1 MIPKHFTLVFV
12 SVPLQCSLHKAA
24 RQGDLNE
31 VKALVEKGA
40 GINAKDDNGVCKNK
54 GNFVKMQKDDST
66 LLFDIIRLQFVH
78 SLFLIIYPHGFL

>member
-66 LLFDIIRLQFVH
+66 LIIRLQFVH